1 MDTNKIYSHFFKEGY
16 VFQKIIIHHLVTHYS
31 TLKTP
36 SIMNMLVFNFQKMTY
51 MHKHDAYQFLILLP
65 IKKNCN
71 KEPKL
76 LIEPKQNLC
85 EN

>member
-1 MDTNKIYSHFFKEGY
+1 
-16 VFQKIIIHHLVTHYS
+16 
-31 TLKTP
+31 
-36 SIMNMLVFNFQKMTY
+36 MNLLVFNFQKMTD

-76 LIEPKQNLC
+76 LIEPKQNLW

>member
-1 MDTNKIYSHFFKEGY
+1 
-16 VFQKIIIHHLVTHYS
+16 
-31 TLKTP
+31 
-36 SIMNMLVFNFQKMTY
+36 MNLLVFNFQKMTD

-65 IKKNCN
+65 IKKICN

-76 LIEPKQNLC
+76 LIEPKKNLW